1 MKCKTMYCI
10 VDVNLIYNNSYY
22 NMGNGKYSSF
32 NHCGGR
38 KMGGRYGTEVVM
50 EHRIIKKF
58 EKAGATSKSRAVSFA
73 EAKLDEQEQ
82 CWLDYFAGVFL
93 GKIKKTENHLYYI

>member
-1 MKCKTMYCI
+1 MENI
-10 VDVNLIYNNSYY
+10 LVLIIA
-22 NMGNGKYSSF
+22 
-32 NHCGGR
+32 GGR